1 MKGAQKVAPEEK
13 RVELLFEVG
22 CEEIPAGM
30 LPKAEEELRTNIE
43 KLLTA
48 ENLFDGVTVET
59 FSAPRRLTA
68 WVRGLLAKQ
77 ADVETEVTGPPKAV
91 AYDSVGAPTRAA
103 QSFAEKQRVHVSDL
117 FLTQTPKGEYLA
129 AKQIKLGRTAEQVLT
144 AVLPRAVHDLAWP
157 RTMTW
162 TSLEGARFIRPVR
175 WVVAILDGKPM
186 KLSVAGIPAGR
197 TTRGH
202 RFIGSS
208 AIQVSNFLDYEK
220 KLRANGVII
229 RPAIRQQKIASELEA
244 YAKRGNYR
252 IHEDAALLKLVAYLN
267 EYPTVIQGNF
277 DPAFLSLPDEIL
289 VTVMRGHQK
298 YFAVEKKNGELA
310 PHFLAVIN
318 VDRDSKGLIRAGHE
332 RVLRARFADAQFF
345 WQSDQKCRLADY
357 LPKLERVTY
366 ESRLGSYRDKVERI
380 RAIAR
385 WLMEQW
391 FNLGIVHAHV
401 AEADR
406 AAELAKCDLATE
418 MVREFTELQGIVGGL
433 YARAQGESDEVA
445 DAVYDHYRPVGLED
459 PIPRNLTGCAVA
471 LADKL
476 DSVVGCFAVGVV
488 PTGSSDPYALR
499 RAALGIVKIILEKRL
514 PVSLSL
520 AIGAAAKA
528 LLTHKP
534 KRGVTPDQE
543 AQVLDFLLD
552 RAKFVFREREGF
564 GYDEVSAV
572 FRAGADDL
580 VDAQKRLVA
589 LKAIRKSKNFEP
601 LAVSFKRI
609 RKILEKAGVA
619 PGNGHQVKPELF
631 ESTAERELHSAVR
644 AAAAKVQT
652 QKRAGKYQEALE
664 VIAGLRKAVDQFFDG
679 VMVMAENEAVR
690 NNRLSLLAELLR
702 EFTTVADFSEIGG
715 EERR

>member
-1 MKGAQKVAPEEK
+1 MKPAAKDK

-30 LPKAEEELRTNIE
+30 LLKAEEELRANIE
-43 KLLTA
+43 KLLSA
-48 ENLFDGVTVET
+48 ESLSEGATVET

-77 ADVETEVTGPPKAV
+77 PDVETEVTGPPKSV

-103 QSFAEKQRVHVSDL
+103 LSFAEKQRVHVSGL
-117 FLTQTPKGEYLA
+117 YLVQTPKGEYLA
-129 AKQIKLGRTAEQVLT
+129 ARQINLGRTAAQILT
-144 AVLPRAVHDLAWP
+144 AILPRAVHDLTWP
-157 RTMTW
+157 RSMTW
-162 TSLEGARFIRPVR
+162 TGLEGTRFIRPIR
-175 WVVAILDGKPM
+175 WVVAVLEGKPL
-186 KLSVAGIPAGR
+186 KLSVGGIPAGD

-202 RFIGSS
+202 RFLGSS
-208 AIQVSNFLDYEK
+208 AIRVKSFAGYEK
-220 KLRANGVII
+220 LLHSNGVMV
-229 RPAIRQQKIASELEA
+229 RPAKRQEKIDRELA
-244 YAKRGNYR
+244 AHAKRSGLD
-252 IHEDAALLKLVAYLN
+252 IHEDASLRKLVVYLN
-267 EYPTVIQGNF
+267 EFPTVIQGDF
-277 DPAFLSLPDEIL
+277 DPAFLNLPDEIL
-289 VTVMRGHQK
+289 VTVMRDHQK
-298 YFAVEKKNGELA
+298 YFAVEKKNGDLA

-318 VDRDSKGLIRAGHE
+318 AAGDARGIIRAGHE

-345 WQSDQKCRLADY
+345 WTSDQKCRLADY
-357 LPKLERVTY
+357 LPKLERITY
-366 ESRLGSYRDKVERI
+366 ESRLGSYRDKVERVRSI
-380 RAIAR
+380 SR
-385 WLMEQW
+385 WLTEQW
-391 FNLGIVHAHV
+391 FNLGMLQAHV

-418 MVREFTELQGIVGGL
+418 MVREFPELQGIVGGL
-433 YARAQGESDEVA
+433 YARAQGEPVEVA
-445 DAVYDHYRPVGLED
+445 DAVYDHYRPVGLDD

-476 DSVVGCFAVGVV
+476 DSVVGCFGVGVI

-499 RAALGIVKIILEKRL
+499 RAALGIVKIILDKKL
-514 PVSLSL
+514 PLSISLS
-520 AIGAAAKA
+520 IGAAAKA
-528 LLTHKP
+528 LVTLKP
-534 KRGVTPDQE
+534 KRGVTPAQE
-543 AQVLDFLLD
+543 TQILDFILD
-552 RAKFVFREREGF
+552 RAKYVFREREGF

-609 RKILEKAGVA
+609 RKILEKANIPA
-619 PGNGHQVKPELF
+619 KDGHHVSPELF
-631 ESTAERELHSAVR
+631 ESPAERDLFSAVR
-644 AAAAKVQT
+644 DAATKVQAL
-652 QKRAGKYQEALE
+652 KRAGKYQEALE

-690 NNRLSLLAELLR
+690 NNRLALLAELLR